1 MIIPVAES
9 LKDEHPEWS
18 EYWSRFQSSSS
29 LASLVWNVLQLGLL
43 FARLVLEAELA
54 TRAKQ
59 TTDWPDSPV
68 CGRRYRSKGFVSRR
82 VNTLIGE
89 ISWSRRVGRCPN
101 HCPGSSCVPFDGVLG
116 LAPHQKTDNGLKR
129 LGVLLSVMLPYEM
142 ASYLLGQWSGIQ
154 VSDSTLWNWVQQMGK
169 QASEQMDA
177 SLKEYEN
184 GGSVNADE
192 LDAQLQSLCLAISAD
207 GVMAPFRPHP
217 KTPAGKTVY
226 KEVKIGVFA
235 RLQTYINTKGKEV
248 TRLLHRR
255 VVAHVGEIHHFS
267 SLMGLEAQRQSIEQ
281 APRSVWIC
289 DGGKGFWGLFRRQ
302 FAKRGSVAILDFY
315 HAAGHLWKAAKA
327 VFDGRTTLAQSLFEQ
342 WRHQLRHGE
351 HCSVLRQLTQLVN
364 TDGIFSDA
372 EMKALMEVQS
382 YFQSHF
388 EHIQYSQFDQQEL
401 PLGSGMI
408 ESACKWLIQ
417 QRFKGTGMRWSDE
430 GFVHLLH
437 LRVLWANRR
446 FDQLFPDVDWA
457 EQLPSPNR

>member
-1 MIIPVAES
+1 MAVES
-9 LKDEHPEWS
+9 
-18 EYWSRFQSSSS
+18 
-29 LASLVWNVLQLGLL
+29 
-43 FARLVLEAELA
+43 ELSM
-54 TRAKQ
+54 RAKRP
-59 TTDWPDSPV
+59 TDWPDCPV

-82 VNTLIGE
+82 LKTLIGE
-89 ISWSRRVGRCPN
+89 IRWSRRVGRCPS
-101 HCPGSSCVPFDGVLG
+101 HCPGSSSVPFDAALG
-116 LAPHQKTDNGLKR
+116 LAPYQKTGNGLKR
-129 LGVLLSVMLPYEM
+129 LGVLLCVMLPYEM

-154 VSDSTLWNWVQQMGK
+154 VSETTLWNWVQQGGLQAMAQLDK
-169 QASEQMDA
+169 QLTD
-177 SLKEYEN
+177 YEN
-184 GGSVNADE
+184 TGAHQVDE
-192 LDAQLQSLCLAISAD
+192 IDAHLQSLCLAISAD

-217 KTPAGKTVY
+217 KTPEGKTVY
-226 KEVKIGVFA
+226 KEVKIGLFA
-235 RLQTYINTKGKEV
+235 RLHTYINTKGKEV

-267 SLMGLEAQRQSIEQ
+267 RLMGLEVQRQSIQQ

-315 HAAGHLWKAAKA
+315 HASGHLWKAAKA

-351 HCSVLRQLTQLVN
+351 HCSVVRQLTQLIN
-364 TDGIFSDA
+364 TDGLLSEA
-372 EMKALMEVQS
+372 EMKALIEVQS

-388 EHIQYSQFDQQEL
+388 EHIHYHQFHQQEF

-417 QRFKGTGMRWSDE
+417 QRFKGTGRRWSDE
-430 GFVHLLH
+430 GFVHLLL
-437 LRVLWANRR
+437 LRVLWVNRR
-446 FDQLFPDVDWA
+446 FDALFPDVDWA